1 MAQQN
6 GVIPASSPCGGG
18 SAYRN
23 GAANFGTTACL
34 NAAAFVNTS
43 DPSFKGYTRWPSQT
57 RNQFRGPNYID
68 FDMGLYKMF
77 QIKDR
82 LTLGVGATAFNVF
95 NHPNFGAINVTCGAT
110 KLGATCNNPLF
121 GQAKGTLSSA
131 STGGLSSLYMEGGP
145 RSLQFALKLEF

>member
-1 MAQQN
+1 LAQQN

-95 NHPNFGAINVTCGAT
+95 NHPNFDLPDYNLGDAT
-110 KLGATCNNPLF
+110 F
-121 GQAKGTLSSA
+121 GQSTYMQGVPASPYGSYLGFDSSVRVVQLSAKLN
-131 STGGLSSLYMEGGP
+131 
-145 RSLQFALKLEF
+145 F